1 MLIVFLLLYAPPNK
15 LSVQT
20 ESENVAWCDNLIWSF
35 HAWYNLR
42 LYGAVFWTNAWGT
55 TLFIPLTSILMYVIA
70 GDRKQETQA
79 YLNFAVLQS
88 SSLVNFYVKMCA
100 Q

>member
-35 HAWYNLR
+35 HAWYNL
-42 LYGAVFWTNAWGT
+42 
-55 TLFIPLTSILMYVIA
+55 PIA

-88 SSLVNFYVKMCA
+88 SSLVNLYVKMCG